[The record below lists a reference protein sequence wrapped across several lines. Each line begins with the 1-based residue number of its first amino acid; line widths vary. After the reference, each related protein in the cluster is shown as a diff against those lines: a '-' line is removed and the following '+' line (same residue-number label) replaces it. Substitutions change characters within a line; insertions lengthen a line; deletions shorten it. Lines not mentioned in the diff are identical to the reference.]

1 MVVVGDTLVVRDF
14 IMNDLKQRFNLS
26 IQIVEATMKRT
37 AATFKS
43 QIFDGSQCNA
53 SFREN
58 GLLSI
63 PTVL

>member
-1 MVVVGDTLVVRDF
+1 
-14 IMNDLKQRFNLS
+14 
-26 IQIVEATMKRT
+26 MKRT

-63 PTVL
+63 PKIGADTDQ

>member
-63 PTVL
+63 PTMF